1 MPVTLFGL
9 SSSSAQYCRVV
20 LFADEFHIGGDE
32 LFLIRSQTMSR
43 GDEPIANRDLEMA
56 AVETSLI
63 YICIY
68 I

>member
-1 MPVTLFGL
+1 M
-9 SSSSAQYCRVV
+9 V

-68 I
+68 IYIALDLDITVHNRRDL